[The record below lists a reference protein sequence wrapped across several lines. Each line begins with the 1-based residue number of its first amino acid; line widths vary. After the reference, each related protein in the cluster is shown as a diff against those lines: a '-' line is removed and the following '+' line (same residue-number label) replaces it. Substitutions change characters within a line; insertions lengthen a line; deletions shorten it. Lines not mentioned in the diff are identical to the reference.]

1 MFYNIG
7 PLCYAQCRILFIIF
21 LIVIMQSVIMQSVIM
36 QSVIMQN
43 AIMVNVAE
51 PFSFKQGMAVTLTVG
66 YMWPVKP
73 YYLLRLFNSHY
84 LPEGLN

>member
-21 LIVIMQSVIMQSVIM
+21 LNVIM

-43 AIMVNVAE
+43 AIMGNVAE